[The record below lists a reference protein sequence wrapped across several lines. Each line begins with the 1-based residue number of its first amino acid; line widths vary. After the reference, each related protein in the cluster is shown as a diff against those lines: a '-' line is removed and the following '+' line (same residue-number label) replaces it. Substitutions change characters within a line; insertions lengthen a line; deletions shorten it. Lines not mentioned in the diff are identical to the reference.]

1 MGGRWPSRVIPWGDL
16 MTAELDEIVDEIIS
30 ALGPTVQTPVTITT
44 DTNITRDLGLDSLAV
59 MDFVMVL
66 EDKFD
71 VSIPLERIAEVETI
85 GDLARTI
92 QDLRG
97 RA

>member
-1 MGGRWPSRVIPWGDL
+1 
-16 MTAELDEIVDEIIS
+16 MTAEHDEVVGEIIS
-30 ALGPTVQTPVTITT
+30 ALGPTVQAPVTITT

-85 GDLARTI
+85 GDLAKTI
-92 QDLRG
+92 QELRG

>member
-1 MGGRWPSRVIPWGDL
+1 
-16 MTAELDEIVDEIIS
+16 MTTDVNDIVETIIA
-30 ALGPTVQTPVTITT
+30 ALVKTLPTPVAVTAATS
-44 DTNITRDLGLDSLAV
+44 ITRDLGLDSLAV

-71 VSIPLERIAEVETI
+71 VSIPMERIAEVETI

-92 QDLRG
+92 SELRG
-97 RA
+97 HA

>member
-1 MGGRWPSRVIPWGDL
+1 
-16 MTAELDEIVDEIIS
+16 MTAEHDEVVGEIIS
-30 ALGPTVQTPVTITT
+30 ALGPAVQTPVTITT

-85 GDLARTI
+85 GDLAKTI
-92 QDLRG
+92 QELRG

>member
-1 MGGRWPSRVIPWGDL
+1 
-16 MTAELDEIVDEIIS
+16 MTTDVNDIVETIIA
-30 ALGPTVQTPVTITT
+30 ALVKTLPTPVTVTT
-44 DTNITRDLGLDSLAV
+44 ETSITRDLGLDSLAV

-71 VSIPLERIAEVETI
+71 VSIPMERIAEVETV

-92 QDLRG
+92 SELRG
-97 RA
+97 HA

>member
-1 MGGRWPSRVIPWGDL
+1 MTTDVNAIVEVII
-16 MTAELDEIVDEIIS
+16 A
-30 ALGPTVQTPVTITT
+30 ALGPTLPTPVTITT
-44 DTNITRDLGLDSLAV
+44 ETSITRDLGLDSLAV

-71 VSIPLERIAEVETI
+71 ISIPLERIAEVETI

-92 QDLRG
+92 LELRG

>member
-1 MGGRWPSRVIPWGDL
+1 
-16 MTAELDEIVDEIIS
+16 MTADLNEIVEEIIT
-30 ALGPTVQTPVTITT
+30 ALGSTLPTPVTITT
-44 DTNITRDLGLDSLAV
+44 DTSITRDLGLDSLAV

>member
-1 MGGRWPSRVIPWGDL
+1 
-16 MTAELDEIVDEIIS
+16 MTSDVNDIVETIIA
-30 ALGPTVQTPVTITT
+30 ALLKTLPTPVTVTT
-44 DTNITRDLGLDSLAV
+44 ETSITRDLGLDSLAV

-71 VSIPLERIAEVETI
+71 VSIPMERIAEVETI

-92 QDLRG
+92 SELRG
-97 RA
+97 HA

>member
-1 MGGRWPSRVIPWGDL
+1 
-16 MTAELDEIVDEIIS
+16 MTMDINAIVEEIIG
-30 ALGPTVQTPVTITT
+30 ALRPTLQTPVSIAA

-92 QDLRG
+92 QELQG

>member
-1 MGGRWPSRVIPWGDL
+1 M
-16 MTAELDEIVDEIIS
+16 
-30 ALGPTVQTPVTITT
+30 TT
-44 DTNITRDLGLDSLAV
+44 DVNDIVETIIAALVKTLPTPATVTTETSITRDLGLDSLAV

-71 VSIPLERIAEVETI
+71 VSIPMERIAEVETI

-92 QDLRG
+92 SELRG
-97 RA
+97 HA

>member
-1 MGGRWPSRVIPWGDL
+1 MD
-16 MTAELDEIVDEIIS
+16 AEDDEIVAEIIR
-30 ALGPTVQTPVTITT
+30 ALGPSLQSPVTITT

-66 EDKFD
+66 EDRFD
-71 VSIPLERIAEVETI
+71 ISIPLERIAEVETV

-92 QDLRG
+92 RELRG
-97 RA
+97 RS

>member
-1 MGGRWPSRVIPWGDL
+1 
-16 MTAELDEIVDEIIS
+16 MTTDINDVVETIIA
-30 ALGPTVQTPVTITT
+30 ALGPTLQTPVTITT
-44 DTNITRDLGLDSLAV
+44 ETSITRDLGLDSLAV

-92 QDLRG
+92 QELRG
-97 RA
+97 HA

>member
-1 MGGRWPSRVIPWGDL
+1 MSTDVND
-16 MTAELDEIVDEIIS
+16 IVEIIIA
-30 ALGPTVQTPVTITT
+30 ALVKTLPTPVSVTT
-44 DTNITRDLGLDSLAV
+44 ETNITRDLGLDSLAV

-71 VSIPLERIAEVETI
+71 VSIPMERIAEVETI

-92 QDLRG
+92 SELRG
-97 RA
+97 HA

>member
-1 MGGRWPSRVIPWGDL
+1 MN
-16 MTAELDEIVDEIIS
+16 AEIDEIVTEIIH
-30 ALGPTVQTPVTITT
+30 ALGPSLQAPVTITP
-44 DTNITRDLGLDSLAV
+44 DTSITRDLGLDSLAV

-71 VSIPLERIAEVETI
+71 VSIPLERIAEVETV
-85 GDLARTI
+85 GDLALTI
-92 QDLRG
+92 QELRG

>member
-1 MGGRWPSRVIPWGDL
+1 
-16 MTAELDEIVDEIIS
+16 MTSDVNDIVETIIA
-30 ALGPTVQTPVTITT
+30 ALVKTLPTPVTVTT
-44 DTNITRDLGLDSLAV
+44 ETSITRDLGLDSLAV

-71 VSIPLERIAEVETI
+71 VSIPMERIAEVETI

-92 QDLRG
+92 SELRG
-97 RA
+97 HA

>member
-1 MGGRWPSRVIPWGDL
+1 MIPWGDF
-16 MTAELDEIVDEIIS
+16 MTADLNEIVEEIIS
-30 ALGPTVQTPVTITT
+30 ALGPTLPTPVTITT

>member
-1 MGGRWPSRVIPWGDL
+1 
-16 MTAELDEIVDEIIS
+16 MTTDVNDIVETIIA
-30 ALGPTVQTPVTITT
+30 ALVKTLPTPVTVTT
-44 DTNITRDLGLDSLAV
+44 ETSITRDLGLDSLAV

-71 VSIPLERIAEVETI
+71 VSIPMERIAEVETI

-92 QDLRG
+92 SELRG
-97 RA
+97 HA

>member
-1 MGGRWPSRVIPWGDL
+1 

>member
-1 MGGRWPSRVIPWGDL
+1 
-16 MTAELDEIVDEIIS
+16 MTTDVNDIVETIIA
-30 ALGPTVQTPVTITT
+30 ALLKTLPTPVTVTT
-44 DTNITRDLGLDSLAV
+44 ETSITRDLGLDSLAV

-71 VSIPLERIAEVETI
+71 VSIPMERIAEVETI

-92 QDLRG
+92 SELRG
-97 RA
+97 HA

>member
-1 MGGRWPSRVIPWGDL
+1 
-16 MTAELDEIVDEIIS
+16 MTTDVNEIVEVIIA
-30 ALGPTVQTPVTITT
+30 ALGPTLPTPVTITT
-44 DTNITRDLGLDSLAV
+44 ETSITRDLGLDSLAV

-71 VSIPLERIAEVETI
+71 ISIPLERIAEVETI

-92 QDLRG
+92 LELRG

>member
-1 MGGRWPSRVIPWGDL
+1 
-16 MTAELDEIVDEIIS
+16 MTSDVNDIVEVIIS
-30 ALGPTVQTPVTITT
+30 ALGPTLPTPVTITT
-44 DTNITRDLGLDSLAV
+44 ETSITRDLGLDSLAV

-92 QDLRG
+92 SELRG

>member
-1 MGGRWPSRVIPWGDL
+1 
-16 MTAELDEIVDEIIS
+16 MTTDVNDIVETIIA
-30 ALGPTVQTPVTITT
+30 ALVKTLPTPVTVTT
-44 DTNITRDLGLDSLAV
+44 ETSITRDLGLDSLAV

-71 VSIPLERIAEVETI
+71 VSIPMERIAEVETI

-92 QDLRG
+92 LELRG
-97 RA
+97 HA

>member
-1 MGGRWPSRVIPWGDL
+1 
-16 MTAELDEIVDEIIS
+16 MTTDINDVVEIIIA
-30 ALGPTVQTPVTITT
+30 ALGPTLQTPVTITT
-44 DTNITRDLGLDSLAV
+44 ETSITRDLGLDSLAV

-92 QDLRG
+92 QELRG
-97 RA
+97 HA

>member
-1 MGGRWPSRVIPWGDL
+1 
-16 MTAELDEIVDEIIS
+16 MTTDVNDIVETIIA
-30 ALGPTVQTPVTITT
+30 ALLKTLPTPVTVTAET
-44 DTNITRDLGLDSLAV
+44 SITRDLGLDSLAV

-71 VSIPLERIAEVETI
+71 VSIPMERIAEVETI

-92 QDLRG
+92 SELRG
-97 RA
+97 HA

>member
-1 MGGRWPSRVIPWGDL
+1 
-16 MTAELDEIVDEIIS
+16 MTAELNEIVEEIVS
-30 ALGPTVQTPVTITT
+30 ALGPTVQTPITITT

>member
-1 MGGRWPSRVIPWGDL
+1 
-16 MTAELDEIVDEIIS
+16 MTADVNDIVETIIA
-30 ALGPTVQTPVTITT
+30 ALVKTLPTPVTVTT
-44 DTNITRDLGLDSLAV
+44 ETSITRDLGLDSLAV

-71 VSIPLERIAEVETI
+71 VSIPMERIAEVETI

-92 QDLRG
+92 SELRG
-97 RA
+97 HA

>member
-1 MGGRWPSRVIPWGDL
+1 
-16 MTAELDEIVDEIIS
+16 MTTDVNDIVETIIA
-30 ALGPTVQTPVTITT
+30 ALVKTLPTPVTITT
-44 DTNITRDLGLDSLAV
+44 ETSITRDLGLDSLAV

-71 VSIPLERIAEVETI
+71 VSIPMERIAEVETI

-92 QDLRG
+92 SELRG
-97 RA
+97 HA